1 MNNQVFQQV
10 LNALAERRREDEREE
25 QRRRREVVEK
35 CPEIGQLMD
44 ARREAVMKSVYSA
57 FSIAPEEG
65 LAEKV
70 ERWNADIKDL
80 LVKSG
85 FSADY
90 LDPVFTC
97 AQCED
102 TGYIG
107 RGKKTLCS
115 CAKALYASLLE
126 EEKGFEDSQVA
137 VVYARQMPAKDTGE
151 TEKFTRRFN
160 YPDNSRRKTIND
172 LEQLGIKTY
181 FASNVCCAYDRGIY
195 NSLGGF
201 IESAVF
207 NEDMIYTAGA
217 LKAGYA
223 AVYQAE
229 AKVIHAHNYTAMQ
242 QLHRNFDL
250 GMSQEMHPEVFEGVP
265 SEGEGVKLVRETMKH
280 LARTGHGLEIPK
292 LIYHSGCKYIGYRL
306 GKAWRRLPRFAVK
319 RLAMNKSFVARE
331 QGDRP
336 NG

>member
-1 MNNQVFQQV
+1 MPVSKTIDIIIPTYRPGEKFIRLLSMLKRQTVSYENLFVVNTEESLMPGEVKD
-10 LNALAERRREDEREE
+10 ALLRMPNVHLSHIPKESFDHAGTRRAAASLVTSDYF
-25 QRRRREVVEK
+25 V
-35 CPEIGQLMD
+35 CMTDD
-44 ARREAVMKSVYSA
+44 AV
-57 FSIAPEEG
+57 P
-65 LAEKV
+65 
-70 ERWNADIKDL
+70 ADI
-80 LVKSG
+80 
-85 FSADY
+85 F
-90 LDPVFTC
+90 
-97 AQCED
+97 
-102 TGYIG
+102 
-107 RGKKTLCS
+107 
-115 CAKALYASLLE
+115 LLE
-126 EEKGFEDSQVA
+126 KLLEGFEDSQVA

-151 TEKFTRRFN
+151 AEKFTRRFN
-160 YPDNSRRKTIND
+160 YPDNSRKKTIND

-181 FASNVCCAYDRGIY
+181 FASNVCCAYDREIY

-292 LIYHSGCKYIGYRL
+292 LIFHSGCKYMGYRL

-319 RLAMNKSFVARE
+319 KLAMNKSFVERE